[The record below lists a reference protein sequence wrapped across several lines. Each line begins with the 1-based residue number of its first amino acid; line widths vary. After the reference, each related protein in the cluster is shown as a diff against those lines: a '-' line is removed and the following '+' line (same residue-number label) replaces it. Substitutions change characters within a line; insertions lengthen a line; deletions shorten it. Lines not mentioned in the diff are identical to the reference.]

1 MDHANVSVVL
11 ASILTIIS
19 AASIAKVCDTD
30 EWQSRIGLF
39 VSPIKTKSKIR
50 ELEIY
55 WNNINFEPGD
65 TISLYEQSAT
75 GSPHVIYTLT
85 PNAPN
90 GNQTTGIQAE
100 YVASRDLPFVQ
111 KCTKYGVTWA
121 SVNGVKKMECL
132 KLQPTWMRDRKDII
146 GPLSMSE
153 IFLPGTHDSA
163 AYDEDG
169 SKAGFISKYAVTQDL
184 DILGQLI
191 HGVRYLD
198 IRVGHYAGTKEKWW
212 TNHGP
217 FYRSVSLKTVV
228 DQVKTFL
235 DNTEEV
241 VIMDIREFPIG
252 FYNISDH
259 HALVAFLEDEFRN
272 YYTDNRGWQTKL
284 NDIWSN
290 GRRLIIGYENT
301 EIVASHASMWPCVSH
316 QWGNVRKVDD
326 LYRHLFSIES
336 NGSIGTR
343 PRSAMAELTA
353 TAKDIIFN
361 KLGSL
366 RDMAYRVNLNVSNWY
381 STLWQYSA
389 NIVAVDFVRSTDI
402 VQIAIEANENRH
414 VHCH

>member
-1 MDHANVSVVL
+1 MESSRVSVIV
-11 ASILTIIS
+11 ASILAIVSTIS
-19 AASIAKVCDTD
+19 NAKVCDT
-30 EWQSRIGLF
+30 EQWQSRIGLF
-39 VSPIKTKSKIR
+39 VSPIMTKSKIR

-55 WNNINFEPGD
+55 WNNINFTPGD
-65 TISLYEQSAT
+65 TISLYEESET

-85 PNAPN
+85 PNSPN

-100 YVASRDLPFVQ
+100 YVPSSNLPFVQ
-111 KCTKYGVTWA
+111 KCTKYGVIW
-121 SVNGVKKMECL
+121 SSDSGVKKMDCL
-132 KLQPTWMRDRKDII
+132 KLQPTWMRDRKDIL
-146 GPLSMSE
+146 GPLRMNE

-169 SKAGFISKYAVTQDL
+169 SKTGFIPKYAVTQDL

-198 IRVGHYAGTKEKWW
+198 IRVGHYPGTKEKWW

-228 DQVKTFL
+228 DQIKTFL

-241 VIMDIREFPIG
+241 VIMDIHEFPIG
-252 FYNISDH
+252 FKNISDH
-259 HALVAFLEDEFRN
+259 RALVAYLEDEFRN
-272 YYTDNRGWQTKL
+272 YFINNQGWHTKL
-284 NDIWSN
+284 NDIWST
-290 GRRLIIGYENT
+290 GKRLIIGYENSQ
-301 EIVASHASMWPCVSH
+301 IVAEHASMWSCVLH
-316 QWGNVRKVDD
+316 QWGNVRKLND
-326 LYRHLFSIES
+326 LYKYLFSIENQNRS
-336 NGSIGTR
+336 GAR
-343 PRSAMAELTA
+343 PWSAMAELTA

-361 KLGSL
+361 KLGGL

-389 NIVAVDFVRSTDI
+389 NIVAVDFVRGTDI